1 MSLAARCPWCETVFR
16 LTEAQISAKGGM
28 VRCGVCGHSF
38 NAVDALLSDAAVAAL
53 ESAKSSPGGAEPI
66 EPVPSVEPPATE
78 NFGEPEETSLDEF
91 LSEKA
96 LVETHPGADVAPAAD
111 DAGLSAPKSRTLND
125 LRLRP
130 MQVTER
136 APEPEAL
143 AEVEP
148 EVEPEELLGPSTYHP
163 SFLGPLEGPDV
174 ASRRLRHAFAVFL
187 ALLLFIALLAQ
198 GLYWFRNDVAASVP
212 ESRPYLV
219 RACVRLG
226 CTISP
231 EARIDQLS
239 IESSE
244 LTAAPGPPGV
254 FNFSA
259 LLRNHRDTALAY
271 PAIEITLT
279 DARDDAVI
287 RRVFLPTDY
296 LRDDRRLHLNDG
308 LAPNSEFTVRLT
320 FTTSGVPTIGYRA
333 NLFYP

>member
-1 MSLAARCPWCETVFR
+1 
-16 LTEAQISAKGGM
+16 
-28 VRCGVCGHSF
+28 
-38 NAVDALLSDAAVAAL
+38 
-53 ESAKSSPGGAEPI
+53 
-66 EPVPSVEPPATE
+66 
-78 NFGEPEETSLDEF
+78 
-91 LSEKA
+91 
-96 LVETHPGADVAPAAD
+96 
-111 DAGLSAPKSRTLND
+111 
-125 LRLRP
+125 
-130 MQVTER
+130 
-136 APEPEAL
+136 
-143 AEVEP
+143 
-148 EVEPEELLGPSTYHP
+148 
-163 SFLGPLEGPDV
+163 
-174 ASRRLRHAFAVFL
+174 
-187 ALLLFIALLAQ
+187 
-198 GLYWFRNDVAASVP
+198 
-212 ESRPYLV
+212 
-219 RACVRLG
+219 VRLG